1 MFLSNL
7 FSKPS
12 AEDFIF
18 LRKDGDRLSEPLEK
32 EKKAS
37 RSSQTSSLV
46 GSFFGERKERD
57 VGKKT
62 GDDRC
67 LRDTCLLLFVR
78 LN

>member
-7 FSKPS
+7 FSKLS
-12 AEDFIF
+12 VEDFIF

-37 RSSQTSSLV
+37 VRSSQNLFGDV

-62 GDDRC
+62 GVFLID
-67 LRDTCLLLFVR
+67 
-78 LN
+78 